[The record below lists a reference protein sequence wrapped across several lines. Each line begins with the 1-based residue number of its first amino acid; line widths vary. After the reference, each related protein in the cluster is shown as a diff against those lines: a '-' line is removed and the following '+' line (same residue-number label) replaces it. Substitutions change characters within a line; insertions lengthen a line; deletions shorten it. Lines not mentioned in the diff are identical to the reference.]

1 MNNSINSNNLPEI
14 ESIGNKD
21 YKSIDYSIHK
31 ILKNLRKEKKLGID
45 ELSLES
51 GLSKSLL
58 SKIESGEKKL
68 SISTARILIDFYNP
82 EIELDNK
89 IRDYIRKENGY
100 CFKSLNKISINDL
113 MKNIRIDKL
122 LNQTEVESLS
132 GISNSLIQGIE
143 SGDKKLS
150 LNAAKILM
158 NLYKPNKK
166 IEDKIR
172 DFTRKDNG
180 YCFDSLDKISI
191 NNLLKN
197 LRIDNLLNRSEVESL
212 SGISDSLI
220 QAIESGEKSLT
231 AKTFLK
237 LLPVYEPE
245 TKELDKISEYLIEKG
260 ESVTSILMLCSKEIK
275 SRQLSGLSTT

>member
-68 SISTARILIDFYNP
+68 SISTARILIDFYKP

-132 GISNSLIQGIE
+132 GIS
-143 SGDKKLS
+143 
-150 LNAAKILM
+150 
-158 NLYKPNKK
+158 
-166 IEDKIR
+166 
-172 DFTRKDNG
+172 
-180 YCFDSLDKISI
+180 
-191 NNLLKN
+191 
-197 LRIDNLLNRSEVESL
+197 
-212 SGISDSLI
+212 DSLI
-220 QAIESGEKSLT
+220 QAIESGKKSLT

-275 SRQLSGLSTT
+275 SRQSSGLSTT